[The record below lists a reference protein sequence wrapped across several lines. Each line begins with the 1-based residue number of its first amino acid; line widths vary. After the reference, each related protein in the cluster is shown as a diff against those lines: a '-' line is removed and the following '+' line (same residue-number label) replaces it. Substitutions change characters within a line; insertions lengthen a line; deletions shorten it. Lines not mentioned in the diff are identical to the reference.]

1 MASQGTQGATGTG
14 TQGTTGAQGAPGT
27 AGGTGAQGAAGA
39 TGAQGASG
47 AAGLSNNVNN
57 YVVTATGDGTTPLN
71 GEVNLQFDSGT
82 NILSVTGAI
91 RATGDITAYYTSDA
105 RHKDNIQVIEN
116 ALDKVK
122 KLNGVIWEWNQETT
136 DEVTKS
142 LPNTGLIAQEVK
154 EVLPEVVIERQD
166 GYLAIDYSKM
176 LGLLVE
182 AIKELDKK
190 IS

>member
-14 TQGTTGAQGAPGT
+14 TQGAQGTTGTTGANAGITSYTNPGDNRVLT
-27 AGGTGAQGAAGA
+27 SVDANTINAE
-39 TGAQGASG
+39 
-47 AAGLSNNVNN
+47 SNL
-57 YVVTATGDGTTPLN
+57 TFN
-71 GEVNLQFDSGT
+71 GST
-82 NILSVTGAI
+82 LSVTGAI
-91 RATGDITAYYTSDA
+91 TATGDITAYFTSDA
-105 RHKDNIQVIEN
+105 RHKNNIQPIEN

-122 KLNGVIWEWNQETT
+122 KINGVIWEWDQETT
-136 DEVTKS
+136 DEVTKT

-154 EVLPEVVIERQD
+154 EILPEVVIERQD

-176 LGLLVE
+176 LGLIVE